1 MNLVI
6 LRGNVGANPQVKNF
20 ENGGKIAQFSL
31 ATTERGYTN
40 KDGKEIPDRVV
51 WHNIVV
57 KRAGLINVCEM
68 YVGKGTSLLVVGK
81 IETREY
87 KDNAGQTRYVT
98 EIVVEDLELLGGK
111 EKEQKQEKADGG
123 IPF

>member
-57 KRAGLINVCEM
+57 KRAGLIDVCNM
-68 YVGKGTSLLVVGK
+68 YVGKGSSVLVVGK

-87 KDNAGQTRYVT
+87 KDNSGQTRYVT
-98 EIVVEDLELLGGK
+98 EIIADELELLGGK
-111 EKEQKQEKADGG
+111 EKEQKQEIAKGG
-123 IPF
+123 LPF

>member
-20 ENGGKIAQFSL
+20 ENGGKIATFSL

-40 KDGKEIPDRVV
+40 KEGKEIPDRVV
-51 WHNIVV
+51 WHNIVIR
-57 KRAGLINVCEM
+57 RAGLINVCEM
-68 YVGKGTSLLVVGK
+68 YVGKGSSVLVVGK

-87 KDNAGQTRYVT
+87 KDNSGQTRYVT
-98 EIVVEDLELLGGK
+98 EIIADELELLGGK
-111 EKEQKQEKADGG
+111 EKEQKQEIAKGG
-123 IPF
+123 LPF